1 MSVTMMKPVITKS
14 QIVKSSEAS
23 KRFGQIKKMAKN
35 TPLYIT
41 DNGNIDTVLV
51 GYEYFEKMYQRLNE
65 LEKKEELLLL
75 ENRIA
80 DIENNPSLSISWKNI
95 RRKE

>member
-1 MSVTMMKPVITKS
+1 
-14 QIVKSSEAS
+14 
-23 KRFGQIKKMAKN
+23 
-35 TPLYIT
+35 
-41 DNGNIDTVLV
+41 
-51 GYEYFEKMYQRLNE
+51 EYFEKMYQRLNE